1 MSPGEGAPTFVA
13 DAMLGRL
20 AKALRM
26 LGYDASYRR
35 DASDEEI
42 RLTALREG
50 RVVLTRD
57 REIAATGLPIR
68 VVLVEGD
75 RVAGQ
80 LRHVAVVLGLD
91 PGAVVPFSRCLLC
104 NAPVVQVERDA
115 VRNAVPP
122 YVFATQRRF
131 ARCPSCGRVYWAATH
146 VERARR
152 WLGDALDASGTG
164 GDGVV
169 RKNVLVTGRPG
180 VGKTTLVR
188 AAVERLGAGAMGFVT
203 AEIREGGERVGFSIA
218 ALDGPS
224 GVLARVGLESP
235 YRVGRYGVNRADLER
250 VGVPA
255 LERAVAGARLIVMD
269 EIGRMELCS
278 EAFQRAVHRALDSP
292 VPVLATVQ
300 DRSNDFLD
308 AVRARPDA
316 VLVRVTETDRD
327 AALERVVGLLDELLS
342 RPRAGGGA

>member
-1 MSPGEGAPTFVA
+1 
-13 DAMLGRL
+13 MLGRL

-26 LGYDASYRR
+26 LGYDTSYRR
-35 DASDEEI
+35 DASDEEV
-42 RLTALREG
+42 RLTAMREG
-50 RVVLTRD
+50 RVLLTRD
-57 REIAATGLPIR
+57 REIAATALPLR

-75 RVAGQ
+75 RVAAQ
-80 LRHVAVVLGLD
+80 LRHVAGVLRLD

-104 NAPVVQVERDA
+104 NAPVVDVERDA
-115 VRNAVPP
+115 LRDAVPP

-152 WLGDALDASGTG
+152 WLGEALGAAGEG
-164 GDGVV
+164 RGEGVV

-188 AAVERLGAGAMGFVT
+188 AAVARLGAGAMGFVT
-203 AEIREGGERVGFSIA
+203 AEIREGGERVGVSIA

-235 YRVGRYGVNRADLER
+235 HRVGRYGVNRADLER

-255 LERAVAGARLIVMD
+255 LDRAVARARLIVMD
-269 EIGRMELCS
+269 EVGRMELCS
-278 EAFQRAVHRALDSP
+278 EAFQHAVHRALDSP

-300 DRSNDFLD
+300 DRSNEFLD
-308 AVRARPDA
+308 AVRAREDA
-316 VLVRVTETDRD
+316 VLVRVTEDDR
-327 AALERVVGLLDELLS
+327 ASALEKVVALLEGLLS
-342 RPRAGGGA
+342 GPRARGGA